1 MKRIFSV
8 IVMLLISS
16 SLMAQV
22 QFETGNLKEAIAKA
36 KAENKLV
43 MIMASATW

>member
-1 MKRIFSV
+1 MKKLFFAV
-8 IVMLLISS
+8 VMLLASS

-36 KAENKLV
+36 KAENKIV
-43 MIMASATW
+43 MIMGSATW